1 MLSEEKSNDKIVMNA
16 IAHHSCKSKEKNNYI
31 GLYTHATFLERL
43 KKADNNLSLLWGN
56 GNPKELSSRH
66 GFWCLHPEIKILI
79 FQKAFNFLG
88 NKLAWMNKELEF
100 FDYFYITIPVFLHFG
115 QYARLTKCTFINQ
128 RNKHTRKNRVFFQEK
143 ILFGISIKRKVIT
156 FLNWNIGLLGKM

>member
-1 MLSEEKSNDKIVMNA
+1 MNA

-66 GFWCLHPEIKILI
+66 GF
-79 FQKAFNFLG
+79 
-88 NKLAWMNKELEF
+88 
-100 FDYFYITIPVFLHFG
+100 
-115 QYARLTKCTFINQ
+115 
-128 RNKHTRKNRVFFQEK
+128 
-143 ILFGISIKRKVIT
+143 
-156 FLNWNIGLLGKM
+156 